1 MIRITTLAV
10 VPLVA
15 LALTERAEA
24 QQFTPGDRVIYQ
36 ESFSAPRDT
45 IMKRLRNV
53 HARVSLARHGN
64 TPGLHARTPSSF
76 EIVLPEQ
83 LPARYT
89 VEFDMYIPGQ
99 NHVAITTLG
108 AQGDEGTLPCGP
120 HQVSVFNGEGDDRT
134 TSLDEIEALG
144 GTTEEKVNRCAFL
157 VDGDRVHA
165 WVNGIHAADQPGLG
179 MGRGNR
185 LRVHFTA
192 WKTPPSST
200 RTFPSGS
207 RTSAS
212 PRSASDGTGSRRR
225 LKPRATTT
233 RSLANG
239 ARR

>member
-10 VPLVA
+10 VPFLAVA
-15 LALTERAEA
+15 LTARAEA

-36 ESFSAPRDT
+36 ENFSAPRDT

-53 HARVSLARHGN
+53 HARVSFARHGN
-64 TPGLHARTPSSF
+64 TPGLRARTPSSF
-76 EIVLPEQ
+76 DIILPEH

-108 AQGDEGTLPCGP
+108 AQGDEGTLLCGP

-134 TSLDEIEALG
+134 TSLDEIDAIA

-165 WVNGIHAADQPGLG
+165 WVNGVHAADQPGLG

-185 LRVHFTA
+185 LRVHFAGVEDPTLLDQNIPVWLSNIRIA
-192 WKTPPSST
+192 A
-200 RTFPSGS
+200 FS
-207 RTSAS
+207 R
-212 PRSASDGTGSRRR
+212 
-225 LKPRATTT
+225 
-233 RSLANG
+233 
-239 ARR
+239 